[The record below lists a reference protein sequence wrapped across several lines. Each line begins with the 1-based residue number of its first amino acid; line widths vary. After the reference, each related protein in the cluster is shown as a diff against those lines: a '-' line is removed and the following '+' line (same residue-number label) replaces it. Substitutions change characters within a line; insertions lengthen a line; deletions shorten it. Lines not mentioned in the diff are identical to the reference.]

1 MIQFNFNRFGKLV
14 RWSLT
19 NDKRYYVKSFLQI
32 FVVLLLIFL
41 FFTLMVDKNDN
52 YRSGY
57 QLCCVTVCFMLAV
70 TMVMGSSFMFYSM
83 EGKHDKQALMLLPA
97 SNFEKYLMRYATW
110 IILLPLYLVAFL
122 VADLLQY
129 VVHWML
135 GYEGGTFVVSVI
147 AKLVSTARDGW
158 NTAPLKAQY
167 MLVNSALIVVLWFH
181 SFYALGATFF
191 RSRKFNWVLTTI
203 VAILLTMFL
212 AWPFPYE
219 EHITYEGTTLSDLL
233 IVDIV
238 TACWVML
245 NFWLSYKLFCRTQV
259 IGKYVNI

>member
-1 MIQFNFNRFGKLV
+1 MIQFNFNRFGKLA

-41 FFTLMVDKNDN
+41 FLTYVMGRDGQDQ
-52 YRSGY
+52 RAY
-57 QLCCVTVCFMLAV
+57 QACCLTIVFMLGV
-70 TMVMGSSFMFYSM
+70 TITLGPSMMFYSM

-97 SNFEKYLMRYATW
+97 SNLEKYVIRYASW
-110 IILLPLYLVAFL
+110 IFLLPCYLIAFWG
-122 VADLLQY
+122 ADVLQY
-129 VVHWML
+129 VVNLIL
-135 GYEGGTFVVSVI
+135 GHEHVAFVTSTLVEI
-147 AKLVSTARDGW
+147 ANKSFAEL
-158 NTAPLKAQY
+158 PPKAFY
-167 MLVNSALIVVLWFH
+167 VFLNSAIVVIVWLH

-203 VAILLTMFL
+203 VIILLTMLQVWFY
-212 AWPFPYE
+212 PYE
-219 EHITYEGTTLSDLL
+219 EHTTYLETTMSDLL
-233 IVDIV
+233 IADMVA
-238 TACWVML
+238 ACWVIL